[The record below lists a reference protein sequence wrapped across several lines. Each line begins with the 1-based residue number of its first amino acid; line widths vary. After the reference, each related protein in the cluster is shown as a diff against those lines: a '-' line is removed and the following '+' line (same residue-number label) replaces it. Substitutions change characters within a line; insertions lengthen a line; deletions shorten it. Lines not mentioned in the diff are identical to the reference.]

1 MYVLYN
7 NDNTTTIWANTRSR
21 EAFLNLSS
29 KEPVFS
35 GHFVNLNYV
44 HYSARQYA
52 LNQLNTNCTV
62 IISDI

>member
-44 HYSARQYA
+44 HDSTRQYA

-62 IISDI
+62 RISDI